1 MLDALLKHY
10 ELVVSLFQAKSLE
23 NMEGIV
29 NRTLKEGAEL
39 LTGEER
45 IKNNGY
51 LFSPTIFKRCVTPY
65 GNSSGRR
72 IGPVAPIITSR
83 R

>member
-10 ELVVSLFQAKSLE
+10 ELVVSLFHTKSLE

-29 NRTLKEGAEL
+29 NRTLKEGAQL

-45 IKNNGY
+45 IKNKGY
-51 LFSPTIFKRCVTPY
+51 FFSPTIFKNVLPPME
-65 GNSSGRR
+65 
-72 IGPVAPIITSR
+72 IAQEEVFGPVAPIITD
-83 R
+83 